1 MGIKFRRQ
9 FTIKKS
15 SEFLIKKFQADSKN
29 NSDTLC
35 EQIVDNHILLKVLS
49 KNRHY
54 WSPEMNITID
64 ENEDGNSFVREVIG
78 PGPAIFTL
86 TMFLLLFGG
95 VLLLFTIMFLFSQ
108 ISLGLPTDTTWLLI
122 ILSLIILASGLIM
135 MYVGRRNAKDQME
148 CLREYEENI
157 IGKE

>member
-9 FTIKKS
+9 LTVKKS
-15 SEFLIKKFQADSKN
+15 PDSLIKKFLEDFNN
-29 NSDTLC
+29 NSNTLC
-35 EQIVDNHILLKVLS
+35 ERVVDNHVLLKVLL

-64 ENEDGNSFVREVIG
+64 KNEDGTSCVREVIG
-78 PGPAIFTL
+78 PSPAIFTL
-86 TMFLLLFGG
+86 TMFLLLFGA

-108 ISLGLPTDTTWLLI
+108 ISLGLPTGTTWLLI
-122 ILSLIILASGLIM
+122 ILSLVILSGGLLM
-135 MYVGRRNAKDQME
+135 MYVGRKNAKDQME

-157 IGKE
+157 IGKD